1 MRTLA
6 NSLALALMS
15 LVLAAGCG
23 IPKEEHDKVL
33 AQKKALQ
40 SKVGD
45 LEKLSA
51 EQKQR
56 ITALELEL
64 QKVKDTMG
72 GALEAQKADLQRK
85 LDELAKTK
93 SALEELEK
101 MRKELEAAREL
112 DAKLRDSLK
121 AMISA
126 GQLEIV
132 NVNGRLVIKMAAK
145 ILFKSGKADLTPIG
159 GKALAQLAEI
169 LKSIDRHFQV
179 AGHTDNVRGRS
190 KRYDNWALSADRAAG
205 VVRLLALNGVPGK
218 NLSAA
223 GFNEFQPVASNKTT
237 NGRALNRRIEI
248 TLLPVV
254 PDQVKE

>member
-1 MRTLA
+1 MRTL
-6 NSLALALMS
+6 SLRLLSVALI
-15 LVLAAGCG
+15 AAFAVACG

-33 AQKKALQ
+33 AQKKALEG
-40 SKVGD
+40 KVKD
-45 LEKLSA
+45 LEKMSA

-56 ITALELEL
+56 ITELEEEL
-64 QKVKDTMG
+64 KKVKETMSG
-72 GALEAQKADLQRK
+72 KLEEQQAALKKK

-93 SALEELEK
+93 AALEELEK

-112 DAKLRDSLK
+112 DAKLRNSLK

-145 ILFKSGKADLTPIG
+145 ILFKSGNADLTPAG
-159 GKALAQLAEI
+159 KKALTQLAHI
-169 LKSIDRHFQV
+169 LKGLDRHFQV
-179 AGHTDNVRGRS
+179 AGHTDNVKSRKR
-190 KRYDNWALSADRAAG
+190 RYDNWALSADRAAG
-205 VVRLLALNGVPGK
+205 VVRLLEKEGVPGK

-223 GFNEFQPVASNKTT
+223 GFSQFQPVANNRSGAGK
-237 NGRALNRRIEI
+237 ALNRRIEI

-254 PDQVKE
+254 PDQVKD